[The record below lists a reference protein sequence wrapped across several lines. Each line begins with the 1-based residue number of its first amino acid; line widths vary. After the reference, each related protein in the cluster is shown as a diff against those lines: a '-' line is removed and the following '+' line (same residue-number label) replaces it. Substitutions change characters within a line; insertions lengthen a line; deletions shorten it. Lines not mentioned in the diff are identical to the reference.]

1 MFPHSV
7 GLSSSSR
14 LLLSSGYFFLSYS
27 TTVGV
32 YFQAALPLAFL
43 EVPFIIPTSRFSL
56 FWSLL
61 MSFSKSANL

>member
-14 LLLSSGYFFLSYS
+14 PLLRGGYFFLSYS
-27 TTVGV
+27 TMVGV
-32 YFQAALPLAFL
+32 NFQAGLPLALL
-43 EVPFIIPTSRFSL
+43 EVSFIIPTSCFSL

-61 MSFSKSANL
+61 MSFSKSSNL